1 MIVQSYCIDLS
12 LDFHQESYL
21 LYKVSYEVGV
31 CMIKSVGQLHSQSGM
46 EFLKMWRTVV
56 EPANRMLQ
64 DHRHGN
70 FEIAMVVSGSGI
82 YHTANSTYPI
92 APGDVFVFPSNEP
105 HWILEIHDCGLEIIN
120 LHFND
125 ALFHNCCGIAN
136 VYPNLFFA
144 HSTGFA
150 ARIPADHASELRE
163 LIDRIRLELEKNL
176 PECSECVNSYLNL
189 IFVHLMREHGYYRAQ
204 DGTHNAVEKI
214 RGSLAF
220 IDKYFAEDITLDQ
233 IAAASGLSPNYF
245 TSLFRQ
251 CFRTRLWDHVL
262 SKRIDAAKKLLR
274 SGSDLTVLDIAMSC
288 GFHNT
293 ANFNRIFLRFTGL
306 TPSQFR
312 KGNTIH

>member
-1 MIVQSYCIDLS
+1 
-12 LDFHQESYL
+12 
-21 LYKVSYEVGV
+21 
-31 CMIKSVGQLHSQSGM
+31 MIKTVGQLRSKSGI

-70 FEIAMVVSGSGI
+70 FEIAMVVSGSGV
-82 YHTANSTYPI
+82 YHTASGVFPI
-92 APGDVFVFPSNEP
+92 TPGDVYVFPSNEP

-136 VYPNLFFA
+136 IYPNLFFA
-144 HSTGFA
+144 HSAGFEAKIPGERA
-150 ARIPADHASELRE
+150 AD
-163 LIDRIRLELEKNL
+163 IRQLLCGIQDELEKDL
-176 PECSECVNSYLNL
+176 PECAECVYSYLNL
-189 IFVHLMREHGYYRAQ
+189 IFIHLMREQEYYSAQ
-204 DGTHNAVEKI
+204 EGTHNAVEKI
-214 RGSLAF
+214 RGSLDF
-220 IDKYFAEDITLDQ
+220 IDSHFAEDITLDQ

-262 SKRIDAAKKLLR
+262 SKRIDAAKRLLR
-274 SGSDLTVLDIAMSC
+274 SGSDMTVLDIAMHC

-293 ANFNRIFLRFTGL
+293 ANFNRIFMRFTGL

-312 KGNTIH
+312 KGDTIH